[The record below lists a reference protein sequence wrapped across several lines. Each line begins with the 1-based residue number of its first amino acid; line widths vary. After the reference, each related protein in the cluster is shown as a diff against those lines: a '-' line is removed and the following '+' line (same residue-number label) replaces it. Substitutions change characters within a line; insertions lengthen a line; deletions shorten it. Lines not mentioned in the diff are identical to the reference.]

1 MLITVFYVLNG
12 LLVLSTFLTVFI
24 RTSEKR
30 FSLSLIQI
38 LYALPLLAGEYIYL
52 AYHLEDRAARAI
64 LFSEV
69 VFTLVWLSVAIR
81 LRESSLADAE
91 RSRFRIFWEGI
102 VCFGVPALAALF
114 IVRRLIPEISGG
126 ILGIPKELLPDLL
139 FEPFKTTKQGGTG
152 IGLWQVKK
160 MATSLGSSISA
171 ENGEDGGARL
181 LVRLPLMPPDSS
193 E

>member
-1 MLITVFYVLNG
+1 MWV
-12 LLVLSTFLTVFI
+12 
-24 RTSEKR
+24 
-30 FSLSLIQI
+30 
-38 LYALPLLAGEYIYL
+38 
-52 AYHLEDRAARAI
+52 
-64 LFSEV
+64 
-69 VFTLVWLSVAIR
+69 
-81 LRESSLADAE
+81 
-91 RSRFRIFWEGI
+91 
-102 VCFGVPALAALF
+102 GVPTLAALF